1 MKLTLLETAQRIHEG
16 LAFLQARDSD
26 RASEEN
32 MIGFSGGHTG
42 IGHDL
47 ANLGY
52 MRWTHKQFR
61 AAYNVAR
68 VYKNTQLVWIPWQLL
83 SVPSDSTQE
92 EWARATAPSAK
103 PKVARISA
111 VHDKIL
117 VHFSYSADMIALL
130 KEHGAR
136 YEPSMTTKTESVWS
150 LGKGSQAAKCVEV
163 LCATRDFVADAE
175 VTGVLERLFAYF
187 KTPVPVQE
195 PKPKWDGVVP
205 GFTGTLR
212 PFQHTGVEWLT
223 NKQRSILA
231 DDMGT
236 GKTLQSLA
244 AVHVADQWPLLVVCP
259 AIVKINWL
267 KEARMWFPNLRITSI
282 GDKKPVRFA
291 IGRERYEIPS
301 NDPDAQMTVINYD
314 ILGKHMKSL
323 LARGFKSII
332 CDEAHYLKTPDTQR
346 TKAVRYL
353 ATGWDTKTKTLVH
366 DGIPMRMLLTGTP
379 VLNRPIEL
387 VSILGIAG
395 ALGSF
400 GGFKG
405 FTNRYCAPVHNGF
418 AMDYGGA
425 ANLLELN
432 SRLRNEVMLRRTK
445 AEVLTDLPEKTRTIV
460 PVEIS
465 NAVEYRKA
473 ERAVAQWI
481 AKQVISDKGWLEEQR
496 ALSRGAVN
504 PEAWLDDT
512 IAKKYKQATDT
523 VLRAEELVKYS
534 ALKKLAA
541 IGKREAIN
549 AWIENFLEDGCKK
562 LVVFAHHTEVVDLI
576 ASDWDALK
584 ITGATSMQD
593 RQDAVD
599 KFQSDPS
606 RRIIVCNIRAG
617 GVGITLTAAS
627 DVLFVEQDWNPGTH
641 DQAEDRVNRIGQ
653 RNACTAWYMIGT
665 DTIDED
671 IAALIDKKRRV
682 VNAATDGKH
691 ADEDEDVM
699 ASVTSGIVR
708 RSE

>member
-26 RASEEN
+26 RASEDN

-68 VYKNTQLVWIPWQLL
+68 VYKNTQLVWIQWANL

-92 EWARATAPSAK
+92 EWARATMVAPAK
-103 PKVARISA
+103 KIARISA
-111 VHDKIL
+111 SGDKIL

-130 KEHGAR
+130 KQHGAR
-136 YEPSMTTKTESVWS
+136 YEPTMTSKAESVWS

-163 LCATRDFVADAE
+163 LVTTRDFVADAE
-175 VTGVLERLFAYF
+175 VTGVLERLFAF
-187 KTPVPVQE
+187 FRTAPIQE
-195 PKPKWDGVVP
+195 PKPTWDGVVP

-212 PFQHTGVEWLT
+212 PFQRTGVEWLAE
-223 NKQRSILA
+223 KQRSILA

-267 KEARMWFPNLRITSI
+267 KEAKMWFPNLRITSI

-291 IGRERYEIPS
+291 IGRERYEIES
-301 NDPDAQMTVINYD
+301 NDLSAQMIVINYD

-346 TKAVRYL
+346 TKCVRYL
-353 ATGWDTKTKTLVH
+353 ATGWDTKTKTLAH
-366 DGIPMRMLLTGTP
+366 DGIPMRLLLTGTP

-395 ALGSF
+395 ALQSF

-445 AEVLTDLPEKTRTIV
+445 AEVLPDLPEKTRTIV

-465 NAVEYRKA
+465 NAAEYRKA

-481 AKQVISDKGWLEEQR
+481 AKQVISDKGWLQEQR
-496 ALSRGAVN
+496 EIARGAVN
-504 PEAWLDDT
+504 PDAWMDEA

-584 ITGATSMQD
+584 ITGSTSMQD

-599 KFQSDPS
+599 KFQNDPS

-653 RNACTAWYMIGT
+653 KNACTAWYMIGT

-682 VNAATDGKH
+682 VNAATDGNLG
-691 ADEDEDVM
+691 DEDEDVM

>member
-1 MKLTLLETAQRIHEG
+1 MKLSLIETAQRIHEG
-16 LAFLQARDSD
+16 LVFLQARDSD
-26 RASEEN
+26 RASQDN
-32 MIGFSGGHTG
+32 MMGFSGGHTG

-47 ANLGY
+47 ANLGHA
-52 MRWTHKQFR
+52 RWTHKQFR

-68 VYKNTQLVWIPWQLL
+68 VYKNTQLAWIHWGDLT
-83 SVPSDSTQE
+83 VPSEGTQE
-92 EWARATAPSAK
+92 EWSRVTAQTVAK
-103 PKVARISA
+103 KIARISA
-111 VHDKIL
+111 AHDKIL
-117 VHFSYSADMIALL
+117 VHFQYSADMIAFL
-130 KEHGAR
+130 KQHGAR
-136 YEPSMTTKTESVWS
+136 YEPALTSKAESVWS

-175 VTGVLERLFAYF
+175 VRPVLDRLLAFF
-187 KTPVPVQE
+187 KSEPVPE
-195 PKPKWDGVVP
+195 KPKWDGVVP

-212 PFQHTGVEWLT
+212 PFQHTGVEWLAR
-223 NKQRSILA
+223 KQRSILA
-231 DDMGT
+231 DDMGV
-236 GKTLQSLA
+236 GKTIQSLA

-267 KEARMWFPNLRITSI
+267 KEAKTFFPNLTSTSI
-282 GDKKPVRFA
+282 GDKKSVRFA
-291 IGRERYEIPS
+291 IGKRHYEIPS
-301 NDPDAQMTVINYD
+301 NSEGAQMTVINYD
-314 ILGKHMKSL
+314 ILGKHMSGL
-323 LARGFKSII
+323 IARGFKSII
-332 CDEAHYLKTPDTQR
+332 MDEAHYLKTSGTLR
-346 TKAVRYL
+346 TKNVRYL
-353 ATGWDTKTKTLVH
+353 ATGWNGKTIAH

-395 ALGSF
+395 ALASF

-405 FTNRYCAPVHNGF
+405 FTSRYCAPVHNGF
-418 AMDYGGA
+418 GMDYNGS

-445 AEVLTDLPEKTRTIV
+445 AEVLLDLPEKTRVMV
-460 PVEIS
+460 PVDIDNQE
-465 NAVEYRKA
+465 EYRNA

-481 AKQVISDKGWLEEQR
+481 AKQVISDERWIAEQRTLSKAQSCPDEWLER
-496 ALSRGAVN
+496 
-504 PEAWLDDT
+504 T
-512 IAKKYKQATDT
+512 IQKRYRQAADT
-523 VLRAEELVKYS
+523 VMRAEELVKYS
-534 ALKKLAA
+534 ALKKLSA
-541 IGKREAIN
+541 IGKRA
-549 AWIENFLEDGCKK
+549 AVSLWIENFLEDGDKK
-562 LVVFAHHTEVVDLI
+562 LVVFAHHTDVVDMI
-576 ASDWDALK
+576 ANDWDALK
-584 ITGATSMQD
+584 ITGATPMQQ

-599 KFQSDPS
+599 RFQNDPS

-671 IAALIDKKRRV
+671 IAALIDQKRRV
-682 VNAATDGKH
+682 VNAATDGRV
-691 ADEDEDVM
+691 ADADEDVM